1 MESIAFMMFSRRQ
14 TFVLLAGD
22 FILLFGAL
30 WVALGIRIGAIPST
44 SFFLG
49 NLFPFIPIFI
59 FSIIVFYIA
68 GLYEKPTR
76 PILQVMGER
85 IVGAQVANVI
95 LAAIF
100 FFILPLSIAPKT
112 ILAIYLVVSVTAI
125 TLWRFYAL
133 HNIFHSDKRKAI
145 LVGRGNFVR
154 EIMDEMRES
163 KQYTINVIEHTD
175 TSSFPTAG
183 ALSERINEHLHAGV
197 TVVIIDTR
205 DARASA
211 ALPAH
216 QDTILAGVFFIDA
229 VRFYEDMFG
238 KAPLDCIDYTWWFDR
253 IPNRTGTY
261 DIVKR
266 FFDFIFAIFAGIIA
280 IFIIAPAA
288 LVLAVMGGPPFI
300 FHERIG
306 KNGKLFRI
314 VKMRTMLFDDH
325 GDPQLRAK
333 NRVTPFGSFLRKTR
347 IDELP
352 QLWNVLHGDLSF
364 VGPRP
369 ELPSIASVYGKEI
382 PYYHL
387 RHLTVPGLSG
397 WAQIRDYDAPRG
409 APDVEKTRRKLSYD
423 LYYLVHRSLWL
434 DVTILL
440 KTIRTIFVL
449 SGS

>member
-1 MESIAFMMFSRRQ
+1 MFSRRQ
-14 TFVLLAGD
+14 TFVLLTGD
-22 FILLFGAL
+22 FLLLFGAL
-30 WVALGIRIGAIPST
+30 WVALGIRIGTIPST
-44 SFFLG
+44 SFFLS
-49 NLFPFIPIFI
+49 NLIPFIPIFI
-59 FSIIVFYIA
+59 FSIIIFYIA

-95 LAAIF
+95 IAAVF
-100 FFILPLSIAPKT
+100 FFLLPLSIAPKT

-145 LVGRGNFVR
+145 LVGHGGFAK
-154 EIMDEMRES
+154 EIMDEMSES
-163 KQYTINVIEHTD
+163 KQYTIHMVEHAD
-175 TSSFPTAG
+175 TSDFTTAQ
-183 ALSERINEHLHAGV
+183 ALSAHINKHLRSGV

-205 DARASA
+205 DERAA
-211 ALPAH
+211 ATLPSH
-216 QDTILAGVFFIDA
+216 QDTILSGVFFIDA

-261 DIVKR
+261 DVAKR
-266 FFDFIFAIFAGIIA
+266 FFDFSFSIFAGVIA
-280 IFIIAPAA
+280 LLFIIPSAII
-288 LVLAVMGGPPFI
+288 LKITGGSPFI

-314 VKMRTMLFDDH
+314 IKLRTMLFDDH
-325 GDPQLRAK
+325 GDQQLREK
-333 NRVTPFGSFLRKTR
+333 NRVTAFGSFLRKTR

-352 QLWNVLHGDLSF
+352 QLWNVMQGDLSF
-364 VGPRP
+364 IGPRP
-369 ELPSIASVYGKEI
+369 ELPSIASVYEREI

-409 APDVEKTRRKLSYD
+409 APDVEKTRKKLSYD

-440 KTIRTIFVL
+440 KTIRTIFVF

>member
-1 MESIAFMMFSRRQ
+1 MMFSRRQ
-14 TFVLLAGD
+14 TFVLLTGD
-22 FILLFGAL
+22 FLLLFGAL
-30 WVALGIRIGAIPST
+30 WMTLGIRTGAIPTT
-44 SFFLG
+44 SFFLS
-49 NLFPFIPIFI
+49 NLIPFIPIFI
-59 FSIIVFYIA
+59 FSIIIFYIA

-85 IVGAQVANVI
+85 IVGAQIANVI
-95 LAAIF
+95 IAAIF
-100 FFILPLSIAPKT
+100 FFLLPLSIAPKT

-133 HNIFHSDKRKAI
+133 HHIFQSDKRKAI
-145 LVGRGNFVR
+145 LVGHGDFAK
-154 EIMDEMRES
+154 EIMDEMSES
-163 KQYTINVIEHTD
+163 TQYTIEMVEHADTD
-175 TSSFPTAG
+175 IFPTAQE
-183 ALSERINEHLHAGV
+183 LSAHINKHLHSGV

-205 DARASA
+205 NARAA
-211 ALPAH
+211 DALPAH
-216 QDTILAGVFFIDA
+216 QDTILSGVFFIDA

-238 KAPLDCIDYTWWFDR
+238 RAPLDCIDYTWWFDR

-261 DIVKR
+261 DVIKR
-266 FFDFIFAIFAGIIA
+266 FFDFIFSIFAGVIA
-280 IFIIAPAA
+280 LLFIIPS
-288 LVLAVMGGPPFI
+288 VLILIVTGGSPFI

-314 VKMRTMLFDDH
+314 IKLRTMLFDDH
-325 GDPQLRAK
+325 GDPELQK
-333 NRVTPFGSFLRKTR
+333 QNRVTGFGSFLRKTR

-352 QLWNVLHGDLSF
+352 QLWNVFLGDLSF
-364 VGPRP
+364 IGPRP
-369 ELPSIASVYGKEI
+369 ELPSIASVYEREI

-409 APDVEKTRRKLSYD
+409 APDVEKTRKKLSYD

-440 KTIRTIFVL
+440 KTIRTIFVF